1 MLSTQPR
8 CFSFLMHVEGCLDI
22 VERSTLTLKQKK
34 KLWKLIGKKAL
45 WKMNIGWNF
54 LYGIICIQHSWIY
67 WYYNQDWINQNVSAV
82 IFTSGIA
89 VFISLYFAWFCCLM
103 ISAAISVQ
111 TTSTTLVFAFLGTI
125 CWVLVDLGFVC
136 LFDVFHAA

>member
-1 MLSTQPR
+1 MFFVFNACWRLFVYCWMIHFNSET
-8 CFSFLMHVEGCLDI
+8 E
-22 VERSTLTLKQKK
+22 
-34 KLWKLIGKKAL
+34 KKAL
-45 WKMNIGWNF
+45 KINWQKGTIKMNIGWNF